1 MLYSYFGWNLLYLSQ
16 KCFPPNLNVFWYRIW
31 ILLDSSV
38 KELPSKRKLS
48 CFWNLLTLIL
58 NWNCMKSVTV
68 RKSVQKFNFEG
79 DWGELETKSYFQRQ
93 SSKKYMRQTLIF
105 VWTSPILEILIHFFK
120 QFFDGIKNF
129 RVLREGWALGYKS
142 TKFSWSFLIS

>member
-38 KELPSKRKLS
+38 KELTSKRKLS

-79 DWGELETKSYFQRQ
+79 DWGELETKSYFQRK
-93 SSKKYMRQTLIF
+93 SWKKYMSQTLFFAWNIA
-105 VWTSPILEILIHFFK
+105 VWEIINSFFLSSFLVVSK
-120 QFFDGIKNF
+120 VFW
-129 RVLREGWALGYKS
+129 VLRED
-142 TKFSWSFLIS
+142 